1 MTIKITEKGKLS
13 LAAFSNETDTN
24 DMIRGL
30 VIDACGGEWDYYK
43 FQENKYK
50 VFAVLAELM
59 PASMQASLGSAFD
72 RFAEFKDTAM
82 GDENAFIVPD
92 NKLFP
97 VYTVAR
103 GMVAERQ
110 RVDNKSISVAT
121 EMKMIN
127 VYTELDEF
135 LAGKVDWA
143 GMNNRIMASF
153 ANHTAGLIYNA
164 ISDSYASIVAGVKT
178 TGAFDADTLMGIV
191 EQVQAYSGSAE
202 VAIFGSKR
210 SLRQVADIA
219 GYSDA
224 EKERFNNFGYYGT
237 FAGTD
242 LLEIPQAFV
251 NGTTTLT
258 LSNNQLLIVP
268 TNGEKIVKVA
278 YEGSPFVGMTEATD
292 RNDLQPQ
299 IMYGRR
305 IGVAAL
311 TTPDGQYGIYN
322 ITA

>member
-1 MTIKITEKGKLS
+1 MSIKLTEKGKLS
-13 LAAFSNETDTN
+13 LAAFSNEGDTN

-30 VIDACGGEWDYYK
+30 VLDACGGEWNYYK
-43 FQENKYK
+43 FMENQYK

-59 PASMQASLGSAFD
+59 PASMQATIGGAFD
-72 RFAEFKDTAM
+72 SFANFKDTAM
-82 GDENAFIVPD
+82 GDENAFVVPD
-92 NKLFP
+92 NKLFK
-97 VYTVAR
+97 VLTVAR

-110 RVDNKSISVAT
+110 RIDNKVISVPT

-143 GMNNRIMASF
+143 AMNAKIMGSF
-153 ANHTAGLIYNA
+153 ANHVGDMIYTSITGAYSGL
-164 ISDSYASIVAGVKT
+164 VAGVKH
-178 TGAFDADTLMGIV
+178 TGAFDADKLMELV
-191 EQVQAYSGSAE
+191 EQVQAYSGVSD
-202 VAIFGSKR
+202 VAVLASKR
-210 SLRQVADIA
+210 SLRQVVDIA

-237 FAGTD
+237 FSGVD
-242 LLEIPQAFV
+242 LLEIPQAFK
-251 NGTTTLT
+251 NGT
-258 LSNNQLLIVP
+258 SSLIVSNTELYIVP
-268 TNGEKIVKVA
+268 MGGKIVNVA
-278 YEGSPFVGMTEATD
+278 FEGTPFVGMTDALD

-305 IGVAAL
+305 IGVAAM
-311 TTPDGQYGIYN
+311 TAPDGQFGIYN